1 MAAWLF
7 PIAQIFEARRRY
19 LREAKR
25 RSRTAH
31 RKARLVNLFDKPVIV
46 LGHGV
51 RASGADASRLLEL
64 GVPIVSSWMG
74 ADLVDNFHPMYYGR
88 LGIYGQRCANKVLY
102 EANEIL
108 AIGAACARGWS
119 GTQDCAQISA

>member
-1 MAAWLF
+1 
-7 PIAQIFEARRRY
+7 
-19 LREAKR
+19 
-25 RSRTAH
+25 
-31 RKARLVNLFDKPVIV
+31 
-46 LGHGV
+46 
-51 RASGADASRLLEL
+51 
-64 GVPIVSSWMG
+64 VPIVSSWMG

-119 GTQDCAQISA
+119 GMRGCGPSSA